1 MVMLE
6 SLHEHC
12 PQALVHVLCL
22 SDECHTALTALNYPF
37 VRLIRLAELEK
48 ADPELLAVRPT
59 RRLVEYYFTL
69 TPCLPWY
76 ILHTVEGIDAI
87 TYLDADMMFFSSP
100 EPIFEEAGDASVIL
114 TPHRFSR
121 HLEDRS
127 VYGIY
132 NVSWLTFSNT
142 AEGLNALSWYRNAC
156 LEWCHDTLEDDRFA
170 DQKYLDK
177 FPSLFAKVHVMQHP
191 GGGLAPWNLEDAHIE
206 QSGKQVTVGQYP
218 LVFYHAHGFK
228 HISGPFW
235 ASGLLNYHTQASK
248 ILQQNIFCPYAK
260 RLAQYTRTLAT
271 TFHFSTASS
280 IRNNSPVSQTFW
292 GILQTV
298 LREWQQKTLVT
309 LKEN

>member
-1 MVMLE
+1 MLE

-114 TPHRFSR
+114 TPHKFSK
-121 HLEDRS
+121 HLEHLICW
-127 VYGIY
+127 GIY

-142 AEGLNALSWYRNAC
+142 AEGLNALGWYRNAC

-191 GGGLAPWNLEDAHIE
+191 GGGLAPWNLEDAQIE
-206 QSGKQVTVGQYP
+206 QVNNQVMVGQEP
-218 LVFYHAHGFK
+218 LIFYHAQGFRK
-228 HISGPFW
+228 IFGPFYS
-235 ASGLLNYHTQASK
+235 SGLLDYQTKGRH
-248 ILQQNIFCPYAK
+248 ILHKVIFSPYAK
-260 RLAQYTRTLAT
+260 KLMQCTVAKAK
-271 TFHFSTASS
+271 TAPPQKHIDT
-280 IRNNSPVSQTFW
+280 IRYSNSQGPYMISKKL
-292 GILQTV
+292 IK
-298 LREWQQKTLVT
+298 EWLHRSLVT
-309 LKEN
+309 LK